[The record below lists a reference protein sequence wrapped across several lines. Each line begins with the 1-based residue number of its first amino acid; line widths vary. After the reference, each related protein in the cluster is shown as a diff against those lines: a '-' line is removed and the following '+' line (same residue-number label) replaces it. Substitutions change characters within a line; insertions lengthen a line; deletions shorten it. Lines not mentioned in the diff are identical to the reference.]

1 LVSQSIQGTSH
12 VKDHKVKT
20 ASLLCV
26 AAAAAAFASPSDA
39 IYKCTTAKGV
49 VYQDRPCREG
59 NETDVQIVI
68 PTGEVAPR
76 IAAAPV
82 ESGQANGARG
92 DNVASASKPGRTS
105 GDDAV
110 SVAKPADRK
119 TVDSGANAADNTRK
133 RDARTSAEST
143 VAPLTA
149 EQAGKTEP
157 SAKYYATDSF
167 GPGGE
172 TPARM
177 NCESP
182 SGEKRVFY
190 LSDGKLTSI

>member
-1 LVSQSIQGTSH
+1 M
-12 VKDHKVKT
+12 KT

-26 AAAAAAFASPSDA
+26 AAAAAAFAGPSDA
-39 IYKCTTAKGV
+39 IYKCATAKGV

-76 IAAAPV
+76 IVAAPV
-82 ESGQANGARG
+82 EGGQANGARG
-92 DNVASASKPGRTS
+92 ENIANAPKSGRTY
-105 GDDAV
+105 GDDPV

-119 TVDSGANAADNTRK
+119 TADSAANAADNTRTK
-133 RDARTSAEST
+133 DARTSTENAG
-143 VAPLTA
+143 APLTA
-149 EQAGKTEP
+149 EQAGRTEP

-182 SGEKRVFY
+182 TGEKRVFY
-190 LSDGKLTSI
+190 LSNGNLTSI